1 MMPTIKTMFSKAIVA
16 CLCAFLVQTTITT
29 AEPPT
34 AMTVQ
39 ECVKAALASSP
50 VLAVAE
56 TDIEAA
62 SGMLTESAA
71 ALKPGLRLGGTA
83 RHYDQ
88 NRGVHSG
95 AAPGATQFY
104 DQDIIEMQLQIR
116 QLIWDAGRSKAK
128 LSAARNL
135 LDARKSQR
143 LHIEQELLY
152 SVLISCIDIIN
163 FQAQAEAVEK
173 NIQDI
178 NAALQR
184 IRKLQEV
191 GKVASVDVLRVEVR
205 EQEVFS
211 QRETVTHL
219 LNLTLA
225 RLTRITGM
233 AQTPSAIASASL
245 ENLVSIADN
254 ELEMLIELAL
264 NQRPD
269 LTAQKAKIAAARNE
283 YKAADRGQQPT
294 LNAVLSGNRYS
305 AESGDSVANGFAGL
319 EFTWQFSDGGQSQ
332 GKKRIAKAAV
342 DKEKILLHDA
352 KLKVAEQVRTAF
364 SAISA
369 AVAKLARSQK
379 GLSLAEEA
387 YRIEL
392 LNYEHGKGTVND
404 LLDAQSALFTARAQ
418 LIRDENDLLAA
429 RLAMLLATGQPI
441 L

>member
-1 MMPTIKTMFSKAIVA
+1 MPPIKTMFPKIIVA
-16 CLCAFLVQTTITT
+16 CLCVFLMQTDVT
-29 AEPPT
+29 AVEPPVT
-34 AMTVQ
+34 LTVQ
-39 ECVKAALASSP
+39 ECIKTALASSP

-62 SGMLTESAA
+62 SGMLTESSA
-71 ALKPGLRLGGTA
+71 ALKPGLRLGGAA

-88 NRGVHSG
+88 NRGGHSG

-104 DQDIIEMQLQIR
+104 DQDIIEMQLQLR
-116 QLIWDAGRSKAK
+116 QLLWDAGRSKAK

-135 LDARKSQR
+135 LDARKNQR
-143 LHIEQELLY
+143 LRIEQELLY
-152 SVLISCIDIIN
+152 AVIISCIDIIN

-178 NAALQR
+178 DAALQR

-219 LNLTLA
+219 LNSTLA
-225 RLTRITGM
+225 RLTRIAGM
-233 AQTPSAIASASL
+233 AQAPSAIASASL
-245 ENLVSIADN
+245 ENLVGISEDD
-254 ELEMLIELAL
+254 LETLIELAL
-264 NQRPD
+264 SKRPD
-269 LTAQKAKIAAARNE
+269 LTAQKARIVAARNE

-294 LNAVLSGNRYS
+294 LNAVVTGNRYS
-305 AESGDSVANGFAGL
+305 SESSDVVANGFAGL
-319 EFTWQFSDGGQSQ
+319 EFGWQFGDGGQSQ

-342 DKEKILLHDA
+342 DKEKFLLQDA
-352 KLKVAEQVRTAF
+352 ELKVAEQVRTAF
-364 SAISA
+364 SAVNA
-369 AVAKLARSQK
+369 AVARLARSQK

-392 LNYEHGKGTVND
+392 LNYEYGKGTVND

-429 RLAMLLATGQPI
+429 RLAMALATGQPI